1 MKTVYREKRYYCG
14 EYLDVYIYPTYRQ
27 GRSRG
32 KRSKP
37 TSAAQAKLNQR
48 HREEKLVRLLHANF
62 TPDDLEIHLTYQ
74 QQPESPEEAQRL
86 LRNYIRRVQRARK
99 KQGLPPLKYI
109 AVTEKGSKN
118 GRYHHHVTL
127 SGGMDRDEL
136 EKLWGLG
143 YANSRRL
150 QFTESGL
157 AGLGHYIVKSPLY
170 ARAWN
175 ASKNLIDPEP
185 KTRDGRISGK
195 RAEELA
201 RDTTNNAEY
210 EKLYPG
216 YFLADAG
223 AWHNDVNGGK
233 YNAVWCMNKATF
245 FSDFF
250 PLMNKS
256 KNNVIEFA
264 NGKYYI
270 MGAEV
275 YFTGSLAAHE
285 AYLGDFS
292 YIIGNYSQDITVV
305 RSEHSGLAT
314 NSIDYLGA
322 CVFDS
327 KPVAGF
333 GAFVHLA
340 KAAA

>member
-210 EKLYPG
+210 ERLYPG

-233 YNAVWCMNKATF
+233 YTQSSEVTDSDGDVAPRGGLCYYKVIIRGGVRYFKGVFHPLVKAILGNDSAATKGSSITFGTSATTFTVFRCNSGAWRITKEFTTESECIAWCDTK
-245 FSDFF
+245 
-250 PLMNKS
+250 L
-256 KNNVIEFA
+256 
-264 NGKYYI
+264 GKV
-270 MGAEV
+270 G
-275 YFTGSLAAHE
+275 G
-285 AYLGDFS
+285 
-292 YIIGNYSQDITVV
+292 
-305 RSEHSGLAT
+305 
-314 NSIDYLGA
+314 
-322 CVFDS
+322 
-327 KPVAGF
+327 
-333 GAFVHLA
+333 
-340 KAAA
+340 

>member
-143 YANSRRL
+143 TRTPAVCSSRRAAL
-150 QFTESGL
+150 PGSVTTSSRARSMLEHGTPRKTLSTRSRKHGTGVSPASAPRSSPATRPTTPSMKGSIRAISSRML
-157 AGLGHYIVKSPLY
+157 AHG
-170 ARAWN
+170 
-175 ASKNLIDPEP
+175 
-185 KTRDGRISGK
+185 
-195 RAEELA
+195 
-201 RDTTNNAEY
+201 TT
-210 EKLYPG
+210 
-216 YFLADAG
+216 
-223 AWHNDVNGGK
+223 
-233 YNAVWCMNKATF
+233 T
-245 FSDFF
+245 
-250 PLMNKS
+250 
-256 KNNVIEFA
+256 
-264 NGKYYI
+264 
-270 MGAEV
+270 
-275 YFTGSLAAHE
+275 
-285 AYLGDFS
+285 
-292 YIIGNYSQDITVV
+292 
-305 RSEHSGLAT
+305 
-314 NSIDYLGA
+314 
-322 CVFDS
+322 
-327 KPVAGF
+327 
-333 GAFVHLA
+333 
-340 KAAA
+340 

>member
-136 EKLWGLG
+136 ENPWVRELPPL
-143 YANSRRL
+143 AVHRERPRRARSL
-150 QFTESGL
+150 HRQEPALHSGMERL
-157 AGLGHYIVKSPLY
+157 EKSYRP
-170 ARAWN
+170 
-175 ASKNLIDPEP
+175 
-185 KTRDGRISGK
+185 
-195 RAEELA
+195 
-201 RDTTNNAEY
+201 
-210 EKLYPG
+210 
-216 YFLADAG
+216 
-223 AWHNDVNGGK
+223 
-233 YNAVWCMNKATF
+233 
-245 FSDFF
+245 
-250 PLMNKS
+250 
-256 KNNVIEFA
+256 
-264 NGKYYI
+264 
-270 MGAEV
+270 GAEN
-275 YFTGSLAAHE
+275 TGR
-285 AYLGDFS
+285 AYLR
-292 YIIGNYSQDITVV
+292 QT
-305 RSEHSGLAT
+305 RR
-314 NSIDYLGA
+314 GA
-322 CVFDS
+322 RPGHDQQRRV
-327 KPVAGF
+327 
-333 GAFVHLA
+333 
-340 KAAA
+340 

>member
-136 EKLWGLG
+136 EKLWG
-143 YANSRRL
+143 
-150 QFTESGL
+150 
-157 AGLGHYIVKSPLY
+157 
-170 ARAWN
+170 
-175 ASKNLIDPEP
+175 
-185 KTRDGRISGK
+185 RISGK

-210 EKLYPG
+210 ERLYPG

-233 YNAVWCMNKATF
+233 YIVARF
-245 FSDFF
+245 YRRD
-250 PLMNKS
+250 
-256 KNNVIEFA
+256 
-264 NGKYYI
+264 G
-270 MGAEV
+270 
-275 YFTGSLAAHE
+275 
-285 AYLGDFS
+285 
-292 YIIGNYSQDITVV
+292 
-305 RSEHSGLAT
+305 
-314 NSIDYLGA
+314 
-322 CVFDS
+322 VFI
-327 KPVAGF
+327 KP
-333 GAFVHLA
+333 
-340 KAAA
+340 KRRKRK

>member
-136 EKLWGLG
+136 EKLWGQRAASPG
-143 YANSRRL
+143 SVITSSRAR
-150 QFTESGL
+150 FT
-157 AGLGHYIVKSPLY
+157 LGHGTPRKILSTRSRKHGTGVSP
-170 ARAWN
+170 
-175 ASKNLIDPEP
+175 
-185 KTRDGRISGK
+185 
-195 RAEELA
+195 
-201 RDTTNNAEY
+201 
-210 EKLYPG
+210 
-216 YFLADAG
+216 ADAPRSSPG
-223 AWHNDVNGGK
+223 TRPTTPS
-233 YNAVWCMNKATF
+233 M
-245 FSDFF
+245 
-250 PLMNKS
+250 KS
-256 KNNVIEFA
+256 SIRA
-264 NGKYYI
+264 I
-270 MGAEV
+270 SSRM
-275 YFTGSLAAHE
+275 LAH
-285 AYLGDFS
+285 G
-292 YIIGNYSQDITVV
+292 T
-305 RSEHSGLAT
+305 T
-314 NSIDYLGA
+314 T
-322 CVFDS
+322 
-327 KPVAGF
+327 
-333 GAFVHLA
+333 
-340 KAAA
+340 

>member
-185 KTRDGRISGK
+185 KTRDGRISGR

-210 EKLYPG
+210 YP
-216 YFLADAG
+216 
-223 AWHNDVNGGK
+223 
-233 YNAVWCMNKATF
+233 
-245 FSDFF
+245 
-250 PLMNKS
+250 PLNRVS
-256 KNNVIEFA
+256 
-264 NGKYYI
+264 
-270 MGAEV
+270 V
-275 YFTGSLAAHE
+275 YSTA
-285 AYLGDFS
+285 
-292 YIIGNYSQDITVV
+292 
-305 RSEHSGLAT
+305 
-314 NSIDYLGA
+314 
-322 CVFDS
+322 
-327 KPVAGF
+327 
-333 GAFVHLA
+333 
-340 KAAA
+340 

>member
-185 KTRDGRISGK
+185 KTRD
-195 RAEELA
+195 
-201 RDTTNNAEY
+201 
-210 EKLYPG
+210 
-216 YFLADAG
+216 
-223 AWHNDVNGGK
+223 
-233 YNAVWCMNKATF
+233 
-245 FSDFF
+245 
-250 PLMNKS
+250 
-256 KNNVIEFA
+256 
-264 NGKYYI
+264 
-270 MGAEV
+270 
-275 YFTGSLAAHE
+275 
-285 AYLGDFS
+285 AYLR
-292 YIIGNYSQDITVV
+292 QT
-305 RSEHSGLAT
+305 RR
-314 NSIDYLGA
+314 GA
-322 CVFDS
+322 RPGHNQQRRV
-327 KPVAGF
+327 
-333 GAFVHLA
+333 
-340 KAAA
+340 

>member
-1 MKTVYREKRYYCG
+1 MRTVYREKRYYCG
-14 EYLDVYIYPTYRQ
+14 EYLDVYIYPTYAQ
-27 GRSRG
+27 ARSRG

-37 TSAAQAKLNQR
+37 DPPPAQAKLNQR

-99 KQGLPPLKYI
+99 KQGLPLLKYI

-210 EKLYPG
+210 ERLYPG

-233 YNAVWCMNKATF
+233 YIVARF
-245 FSDFF
+245 YRRD
-250 PLMNKS
+250 
-256 KNNVIEFA
+256 
-264 NGKYYI
+264 G
-270 MGAEV
+270 
-275 YFTGSLAAHE
+275 
-285 AYLGDFS
+285 
-292 YIIGNYSQDITVV
+292 
-305 RSEHSGLAT
+305 
-314 NSIDYLGA
+314 
-322 CVFDS
+322 VFI
-327 KPVAGF
+327 KP
-333 GAFVHLA
+333 
-340 KAAA
+340 KRRKRK

>member
-1 MKTVYREKRYYCG
+1 MRTVYREKRYYCG

-74 QQPESPEEAQRL
+74 HQPESPEEAQRL

-136 EKLWGLG
+136 ENLWGLG

-150 QFTESGL
+150 QFTESRARSLHRQEPALHSGMERL
-157 AGLGHYIVKSPLY
+157 EKSYRP
-170 ARAWN
+170 
-175 ASKNLIDPEP
+175 
-185 KTRDGRISGK
+185 
-195 RAEELA
+195 
-201 RDTTNNAEY
+201 
-210 EKLYPG
+210 
-216 YFLADAG
+216 
-223 AWHNDVNGGK
+223 
-233 YNAVWCMNKATF
+233 
-245 FSDFF
+245 
-250 PLMNKS
+250 
-256 KNNVIEFA
+256 
-264 NGKYYI
+264 
-270 MGAEV
+270 GAEN
-275 YFTGSLAAHE
+275 TGR
-285 AYLGDFS
+285 AYLR
-292 YIIGNYSQDITVV
+292 QT
-305 RSEHSGLAT
+305 RR
-314 NSIDYLGA
+314 GA
-322 CVFDS
+322 RPGHDQQRRV
-327 KPVAGF
+327 
-333 GAFVHLA
+333 
-340 KAAA
+340 

>member
-37 TSAAQAKLNQR
+37 DPPPAQAKLNQR

-157 AGLGHYIVKSPLY
+157 AGLGHYIVKSQLY

-210 EKLYPG
+210 ERLYPG

-223 AWHNDVNGGK
+223 A
-233 YNAVWCMNKATF
+233 CT
-245 FSDFF
+245 
-250 PLMNKS
+250 
-256 KNNVIEFA
+256 
-264 NGKYYI
+264 
-270 MGAEV
+270 
-275 YFTGSLAAHE
+275 T
-285 AYLGDFS
+285 
-292 YIIGNYSQDITVV
+292 T
-305 RSEHSGLAT
+305 
-314 NSIDYLGA
+314 
-322 CVFDS
+322 
-327 KPVAGF
+327 
-333 GAFVHLA
+333 
-340 KAAA
+340 

>member
-157 AGLGHYIVKSPLY
+157 AGLALCSSMERL
-170 ARAWN
+170 
-175 ASKNLIDPEP
+175 
-185 KTRDGRISGK
+185 
-195 RAEELA
+195 
-201 RDTTNNAEY
+201 
-210 EKLYPG
+210 EKPYRP
-216 YFLADAG
+216 
-223 AWHNDVNGGK
+223 
-233 YNAVWCMNKATF
+233 
-245 FSDFF
+245 
-250 PLMNKS
+250 
-256 KNNVIEFA
+256 
-264 NGKYYI
+264 
-270 MGAEV
+270 GAEN
-275 YFTGSLAAHE
+275 TGR
-285 AYLGDFS
+285 AYLR
-292 YIIGNYSQDITVV
+292 QT
-305 RSEHSGLAT
+305 RR
-314 NSIDYLGA
+314 GA
-322 CVFDS
+322 RPGHDQQRRV
-327 KPVAGF
+327 
-333 GAFVHLA
+333 
-340 KAAA
+340 